1 MYEAI
6 KIYTKGNDKMEKYG
20 VNEIREKFLSFFESK
35 GCLRLGSFSLVP
47 KNDASLLLINS
58 GMAPMKKWFTG
69 AEIPPKKRV
78 TTCQKCIRTPDI
90 ECVGKT
96 ARHGTFFEMLGNFS
110 FGDYFKR
117 EAIAWGWEFLTKVM
131 GIPEDK
137 LWITVY
143 EEDDEARDIWIN
155 EIGVN
160 PDRVVKMGKKD
171 NFWEHGT
178 GPCGPCSEIHVDRGE
193 EYSCGPDCKLGCECD
208 RFMEVWNLVFTQF
221 DKDED
226 GNYNRLANPN
236 IDTGMGLERLA
247 AIMQGVENLFEVD
260 TVRNIMNHIS
270 KIAGVTY
277 KTDAK
282 TDVSLRVITD
292 HVRSTVMMVSDGV
305 IPSNEGRGYVLRR
318 LLRRAAR
325 HGKLLGVKGEFL
337 YEVADT
343 VIGESAQGYPE
354 LAEKREYIKKI
365 IRIEEERF
373 AKTIDNGLAILNEYV
388 EEMKKNGEK
397 ILSGDK
403 AFKLNDTYGFPIDL
417 TVEICEEAGLSVDRD
432 GYDSELKIQKETARN
447 ARKDGSSWDDNDSLG
462 FEDVSATEF
471 VGYNTLDAESEIC
484 ALAAEGEV
492 SATVS
497 QGQNGI
503 IVTNISPF
511 YAEMG
516 GQAGD
521 IGVITKDGAE
531 AEVLDTKKN
540 GGGVYMHIVKVTKGS
555 FDVGDKVN
563 LSVCKKMRTA
573 VGRNHSATH
582 LLHKALKEVLGDHV
596 AQAGS
601 EVNSKHLRFDFSHF
615 EAMTREELSCVEKK
629 VNEAVLSALPIVV
642 RELPIDEAKKLGAE
656 AQFGEKYGDVV
667 RVVAM
672 GDYSVEFCGGTH
684 LTNTAEIG
692 LFKLISESGVAAG
705 TRRIEA
711 VTGAGVLEYIAKK
724 DALIE
729 KTAVVLKANNVN
741 EIDMKAEQMASE
753 LRDTKKKL
761 EALNAKMASGKLD
774 DVLKNKVEIGGVC
787 VVAAQVDGLSANDL
801 RTLGDNL
808 KDKLGCGIAVL
819 ASATEDKVAF
829 LATATKDAQ
838 DKGVHAGKVIKEI
851 TAIAGGSGGGKP
863 DMAQG
868 GGKDAAKIADALAAV
883 AGIIEAQIG

>member
-1 MYEAI
+1 
-6 KIYTKGNDKMEKYG
+6 MEKYG

-69 AEIPPKKRV
+69 AEVPPKKRV

-117 EAIAWGWEFLTKVM
+117 EAISWGWEFLTEVM
-131 GIPEDK
+131 GIPKEK

-155 EIGVN
+155 EIGVS
-160 PDRVVKMGKKD
+160 PERVVKMGKKD

-193 EYSCGPDCKLGCECD
+193 EYSCGPDCKLGCDCD

-226 GNYNRLANPN
+226 GNYNRLSHPN

-247 AIMQGVENLFEVD
+247 AIMQGVDNLFEVD

-277 KTDAK
+277 KKDAK

-292 HVRSTVMMVSDGV
+292 HIRSTVMMVSDGV

-325 HGKLLGVKGEFL
+325 HGKLLGIKNEFL

-343 VIGESAQGYPE
+343 VIDESKQGYPE
-354 LAEKREYIKKI
+354 LAEKREYIKRI

-373 AKTIDNGLAILNEYV
+373 AKTIEGGLAILNDYIKELKDAKTAV
-388 EEMKKNGEK
+388 LAGE
-397 ILSGDK
+397 K

-417 TVEICEEAGLSVDRD
+417 TVEICSEAGVTVDLEGYQKELSV
-432 GYDSELKIQKETARN
+432 QKETARN
-447 ARKDGSSWDDNDSLG
+447 ARKDGSSWEDNGSYV
-462 FEDVSATEF
+462 FENASATEF
-471 VGYNTLDAESEIC
+471 LGYDSLELSAKIVG
-484 ALAAEGEV
+484 LAAEGEV
-492 SATVS
+492 CAEIGEGET
-497 QGQNGI
+497 GI
-503 IVTNISPF
+503 IVTDKTPF

-521 IGVITKDGAE
+521 IGVITKNGGKAK
-531 AEVLDTKKN
+531 VTDTKKN
-540 GGGVYMHIVKVTKGS
+540 GNGIYMHIVTVEQGS
-555 FDVGDKVN
+555 FSLGDTVT
-563 LSVCKKMRTA
+563 LSVCEENRMA
-573 VGRNHSATH
+573 VCRNHSATH
-582 LLHKALKEVLGDHV
+582 LLHKALKEVLGGHV

-615 EAMTREELSCVEKK
+615 EAMTKEELQQTEQK
-629 VNEAVLSALPIVV
+629 VNEAILKAMPITVK
-642 RELPIDEAKKLGAE
+642 ELPIDEAKKLGAE
-656 AQFGEKYGDVV
+656 AQFGEKYGDIV
-667 RVVAM
+667 RVVSM

-684 LTNTAEIG
+684 LKNTANAG

-711 VTGAGVLEYIAKK
+711 VTGMGVMEYIKNK

-729 KTAVVLKANNVN
+729 KTASSLKANNPL
-741 EIDMKAEQMASE
+741 EIDKKAEQVMGE
-753 LRDTKKKL
+753 TKEIKRQL
-761 EALNAKMASGKLD
+761 EALTAKMAGSKID
-774 DVLKNKVEIGGVC
+774 DVLKNKTEIKGVTLVC
-787 VVAAQVDGLSANDL
+787 GRVDGLSANDL
-801 RTLGDNL
+801 RTLSDDI
-808 KDKLGCGIAVL
+808 KAKMPTVAVVL
-819 ASATEDKVAF
+819 CANTDGRITF
-829 LATATKDAQ
+829 LATASKDAVA
-838 DKGVHAGKVIKEI
+838 KGVHSGMIIKEI
-851 TAIAGGSGGGKP
+851 TAVAGGSGGGKP

-868 GGKDAAKIADALAAV
+868 GGKLADKIDEALKKAEEIV
-883 AGIIEAQIG
+883 SKQIG